1 MADAWERAHRQVM
14 VTGMKSA
21 EKIYT
26 RALKIHE
33 RRLKKYGT
41 LGY

>member
-1 MADAWERAHRQVM
+1 MADAWDSSHRSVLM
-14 VTGMKSA
+14 GGMKSA
-21 EKIYT
+21 EKIFE
-26 RALKIHE
+26 RAVKIHE